1 MVVERAVIGTPSS
14 SAFRSEGAITLVL
27 PTESILSRLELLFRY
42 GMYRSWTGAM
52 VRGRDPR
59 LAEGLPST
67 MDILAAD
74 LLDRPEYEI

>member
-42 GMYRSWTGAM
+42 GMYRSWTG
-52 VRGRDPR
+52 VQNREPPF
-59 LAEGLPST
+59 E
-67 MDILAAD
+67 
-74 LLDRPEYEI
+74 LDRPEYEI